1 MEKILVSLA
10 EAKARLSE
18 LSELAAGGEEVV
30 ITKRGKPMVRL
41 PKVEPP
47 RKPVDHQR
55 LRRLTAQMPVQTEE
69 AGDFIRRL
77 RDGARY

>member
-18 LSELAAGGEEVV
+18 LSDLAARGEEVV
-30 ITKRGKPMVRL
+30 ITKRGKPVVRL
-41 PKVEPP
+41 SKAEPP
-47 RKPVDHQR
+47 RKPVDRQR
-55 LRRLTAQMPVQTEE
+55 LRQLTAQMPVQSEE

-77 RDGARY
+77 REEARY

>member
-18 LSELAAGGEEVV
+18 LSDLAARGEEVV
-30 ITKRGKPMVRL
+30 ITKRGKPVVRL
-41 PKVEPP
+41 SRVEPA
-47 RKPVDHQR
+47 RKPVDRER
-55 LRRLTAQMPVQTEE
+55 LLRLTAPMPVQSED

-77 RDGARY
+77 REEARY

>member
-18 LSELAAGGEEVV
+18 LSDLAARGEEVV
-30 ITKRGKPMVRL
+30 ITKRGKPVVRL
-41 PKVEPP
+41 SKAEPP
-47 RKPVDHQR
+47 RKPVDRQR
-55 LRRLTAQMPVQTEE
+55 LRQLTAQMPVQSAE

-77 RDGARY
+77 REEARY

>member
-41 PKVEPP
+41 SKVEPP
-47 RKPVDHQR
+47 CKPVDRQR